1 MPDKPIWYGRLDS
14 IIAELETLPC
24 PWIDRAAVE
33 QVLCVGRRRAQQIL
47 APCIT
52 RRVGASGVAE
62 RSRFITHLRSL
73 AAGETAFYEQ
83 QRRRKVARHI
93 DELRQAWLEQ
103 PRVMVEAPAAVAN
116 QRFAQLPDGVSIGP
130 GRITIDFPSPQG
142 ALEKLLALAM
152 AIGNDMDQFEA
163 LSSLRRNQR

>member
-33 QVLCVGRRRAQQIL
+33 QVLGIGRRRAQQIL

-62 RSRFITHLRSL
+62 RSCFIAHLRSL
-73 AAGETAFYEQ
+73 AAGETVFYEQ

-93 DELRQAWLEQ
+93 DELRQAWIER
-103 PRVMVEAPAAVAN
+103 PRVMVEAPAGVVN
-116 QRFAQLPDGVSIGP
+116 QRFAQLPDGVSIEP
-130 GRITIDFPSPQG
+130 GRITIDFASPQA

-152 AIGNDMDQFEA
+152 AIGNDISEFEA
-163 LSSLRRNQR
+163 LSSHRRNQR